1 MATKLTKI
9 SDWYAGNKR
18 LLIFDVTDKD
28 HGSMPLDLT
37 GRTLKWAISRSKDGS
52 YQKERV
58 LEKKTGGA
66 GIVTSLTKVA
76 TAVVNA
82 GGSGYSVGDKLLI
95 NGGTGDAA
103 YVTVATLGGGGAVAT
118 VTVTAPGTYSV
129 NPSATG
135 AATTCTT
142 SPAASGCTLNLTFSS
157 FAGRALVT
165 VPSADTVDLLGDYH
179 QELEVVD
186 GTNEAEVVAVGDV
199 TFLSNVENS

>member
-9 SDWYAGNKR
+9 ADWYAGTKR

-37 GRTLKWAISRSKDGS
+37 NRTLKWALSRLKDGS
-52 YQKERV
+52 YQKDRV
-58 LEKKTGGA
+58 LEKKTGGS
-66 GIVTSLTKVA
+66 GIAIALTKIA

-82 GGSGYSVGDKLLI
+82 GGSGYSVGDKLLVS
-95 NGGTGDAA
+95 GGTGDAA

-118 VTVTAPGTYSV
+118 VTVTAPGTYSA

-142 SPAASGCTLNLTFSS
+142 SPAASGCTLNLTFANY
-157 FAGRALVT
+157 AGRALVT
-165 VPSADTVDLLGDYH
+165 VPSVDTTALLGDYH
-179 QELEVVD
+179 QELEIVD
-186 GTNEAEVVAVGDV
+186 ATSEAEVVAVGDV
-199 TFLSNVENS
+199 TFLLNVENS